1 MAMGKDRWSCP
12 HQEAGF
18 PGSGGVVGGGAPAG
32 RTEKVSEEAG
42 VIGRVGGRI
51 PATGCSRAGVGETS
65 EGQWK
70 LDLGPSWVCLWGSG
84 SKCF

>member
-18 PGSGGVVGGGAPAG
+18 PGSGGVMGGGAPAG

-42 VIGRVGGRI
+42 VIGRGRWEDPCNRLLQGWGGR
-51 PATGCSRAGVGETS
+51 
-65 EGQWK
+65 
-70 LDLGPSWVCLWGSG
+70 D
-84 SKCF
+84 